1 MKRFLSRIFCLLLAL
16 VLTLSCVPA
25 GMAYEKGDSCQLD
38 LSAWIKDASL
48 RTYVQMMVDYYI
60 RTEDSIQTALDG
72 GFAAMFLFDGCS
84 DKMRDPVLSDLSFYR
99 VSGVCIVIRK
109 DEKGALRLVYFNDN
123 CSTIPDRPLE
133 YGAWSLP
140 DVGDVGHATICDGT
154 YELYSVMHKGRYQAL
169 NVRTGYRDP
178 LINAIYMTPNGFT
191 LSRASEINV
200 HTRTGNHI
208 IQGAMWSAGCPL
220 VGAGKPWEF
229 WKLMD
234 SVYYSS
240 FEDFETDTFVGT
252 LTVDRQML
260 RYELFALYEDPEAV
274 DAALAK
280 SSLARPVNYL
290 EDCRSELYNHTAVCA
305 VKEDTRVMSLPCT
318 NDQDARSVEVTA
330 VAEGTQFIALGIYTN
345 PQSERWYQLD
355 VEGTLCYIQ
364 ADAAKK
370 RNRIVVFLESL
381 FGA

>member
-1 MKRFLSRIFCLLLAL
+1 MRKKLLCTILAVFLLLSAL
-16 VLTLSCVPA
+16 PEARAADTDTSVS
-25 GMAYEKGDSCQLD
+25 
-38 LSAWIKDASL
+38 LSAWIQKS
-48 RTYVQMMVDYYI
+48 TYREYVEMMVDYHL
-60 RTEDSIQTALDG
+60 RTNESVRNALSG
-72 GFAAMFLFDGCS
+72 GFTAVFLFDGCS
-84 DKMRDPVLSDLSFYR
+84 DNLSNPILSDLSYYR
-99 VSGVCIVIRK
+99 VSAVCIALK
-109 DEKGALRLVYFNDN
+109 LNADGAVELTYFNDN
-123 CSTIPDRPLE
+123 CSTIPDRPLA
-133 YGAWSLP
+133 YGAWSFE
-140 DVGDVGHATICDGT
+140 DVGQVGPATVCDGT
-154 YELYSVMHKGRYQAL
+154 YQLYSVRHKGRYEAL
-169 NVRTGYRDP
+169 HVRSQYTDATLEAVY
-178 LINAIYMTPNGFT
+178 LTPDGGFVNK
-191 LSRASEINV
+191 RANEINI

-208 IQGAMWSAGCPL
+208 LENAMWSAGCPL
-220 VGAGKPWEF
+220 VGGGKSWEF

-240 FEDFETDTFVGT
+240 FEDFETDPFVGT

-330 VAEGTQFIALGIYTN
+330 VTKGTQFIALGIYTN